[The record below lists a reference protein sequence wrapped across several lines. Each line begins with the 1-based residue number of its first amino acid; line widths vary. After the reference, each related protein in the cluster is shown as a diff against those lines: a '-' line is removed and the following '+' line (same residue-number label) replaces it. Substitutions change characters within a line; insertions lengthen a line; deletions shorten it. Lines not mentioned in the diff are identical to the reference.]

1 MQSQLSDRIEELT
14 RSRTPFVQATVVRAQ
29 EPSSARAG
37 DRAIV
42 LTDGSIEGFVGGEC
56 ATGSVRTAAL
66 DALETGQGVLLRV
79 LPGTE
84 EASRTPP
91 APASW

>member
-1 MQSQLSDRIEELT
+1 MTTRLSDRIDELT

-42 LTDGSIEGFVGGEC
+42 LADC
-56 ATGSVRTAAL
+56 
-66 DALETGQGVLLRV
+66 
-79 LPGTE
+79 
-84 EASRTPP
+84 
-91 APASW
+91 